1 MYPVAYVSGLKK
13 KPRVNTKSCK
23 VKDLVIKK
31 IKNPLIKE
39 GDVNTFIPSVLTR
52 CSRS

>member
-1 MYPVAYVSGLKK
+1 MVYPVAYVSGLKK

-31 IKNPLIKE
+31 IKKPCHKKGRRKHIY
-39 GDVNTFIPSVLTR
+39 P
-52 CSRS
+52 